1 MKGLTPKQRLF
12 VTEYTKDLNATA
24 AARRAGYSKKTAD
37 RIGPELLGKTGV
49 AGAIAVKTAA
59 QLARAEI
66 TAQDVVNEL
75 ACIARSK
82 ASWFVDERGNLI
94 EPAKLSPEA
103 AAALVGWDV
112 VRRNITSGDGQTDE
126 VIRIKRWNK
135 VEALKLLAQRFG
147 LLDERAQ
154 IEVVGPKLEIL
165 LSCAPA
171 CGDRAG

>member
-112 VRRNITSGDGQTDE
+112 VRRNITSGDGQTDD
-126 VIRIKRWNK
+126 VIR
-135 VEALKLLAQRFG
+135 
-147 LLDERAQ
+147 
-154 IEVVGPKLEIL
+154 
-165 LSCAPA
+165 LSAGTRSRRSSSWRSASGCWTNARRSRSWAPSS
-171 CGDRAG
+171 RSF